1 MSLLCFNVGS
11 SSFEFALVEQGRPVL
26 RGGID
31 TSVDREIRYGQPG
44 EDERVLRVDDAKDFP
59 AAAVAVL
66 DLAGDDAIPVHRIVH
81 GGDRDAAAGWLTG
94 AEVARLRDLAP
105 LAPIHQEA
113 NLAPVQAIAE
123 ARPGARQIGVY
134 DSAFHRSMPDI
145 ARALPAAPEGPLEG
159 LQRYGFHG
167 LSHGWVARRMA
178 ELAPDSRR
186 IVSLHLSGGCSA
198 CAIRDGKSV
207 DTTMGATPLDG
218 MMMGT
223 RSGAIDPGALLYA
236 LDQGMKPEDLAD
248 LLWHR
253 GGLMGVSGVSKDVR
267 DLFPSD
273 EPRAGFAIDMFCRS
287 AAKAAAG
294 MIVSLGGVDAL
305 VFTGGMGAQQP
316 GIRRRIVN
324 DLAWAGLELAVD
336 RNEADADLVST
347 GTSKAEIRII
357 PAEEEQM
364 MALEAAKLEDAE

>member
-1 MSLLCFNVGS
+1 MSFLCFNVGS
-11 SSFEFALVEQGRPVL
+11 SSLEFALFEGEDERL

-31 TSVDREIRYGQPG
+31 TSVDSEIRYGPPG
-44 EDERVLRVDDAKDFP
+44 AKDQLLSLDDPTDFP

-66 DLAGDDAIPVHRIVH
+66 DLSGGEATPVHRIVH
-81 GGDRDAAAGWLTG
+81 GGERDAAAGWLTED
-94 AEVARLRDLAP
+94 EVARLADLAP
-105 LAPIHQEA
+105 LAPIHQHA
-113 NLAPVQAIAE
+113 NLAPARAIAE
-123 ARPGARQIGVY
+123 VRPGVRQIAVY

-145 ARALPAAPEGPLEG
+145 ARALPVAPEGPFDG
-159 LQRYGFHG
+159 LRRYGFHG

-178 ELAPDSRR
+178 ELAPERER

-198 CAIRDGKSV
+198 CAIRKGQSV

-223 RSGAIDPGALLYA
+223 RSGAVDPGALLYA
-236 LDQGMKPEDLAD
+236 LDRGMSLEELGD

-273 EPRAGFAIDMFCRS
+273 DPRAGFAVEMFCRS
-287 AAKAAAG
+287 VAKAAAQ
-294 MIVSLGGVDAL
+294 MIVSLGGIDAL

-316 GIRRRIVN
+316 EIRRRIVD
-324 DLAWAGLELAVD
+324 DLAWTGLELAPD
-336 RNEADADLVST
+336 RNEADADLVSAEGST
-347 GTSKAEIRII
+347 AEIRII
-357 PAEEEQM
+357 PAEEERM